1 MTSQAQAPNADD
13 GSFYAGA
20 CGHSFRGGFGP
31 PLPLKILAVVG
42 AFWVAPPLGLAALG
56 YFVWRKV
63 ARRGC
68 AEGRGKEWRAHTWR
82 ARSSGNS
89 AFDEK
94 RRETLQALEDE
105 AKAFA
110 EFERQQREQQ
120 DREAFERF
128 VAERNAAKK
137 EGPSA

>member
-1 MTSQAQAPNADD
+1 MSSQAQAPNAD
-13 GSFYAGA
+13 GGPFYAGA

-31 PLPLKILAVVG
+31 PLPLKILAVLG

-56 YFVWRKV
+56 YLVWRKV
-63 ARRGC
+63 SGRGC
-68 AEGRGKEWRAHTWR
+68 DGGRRQEGRSHAWR
-82 ARSSGNS
+82 ARSSGNT

-110 EFERQQREQQ
+110 EFERQQRERQ

-128 VAERNAAKK
+128 VAERNAPKK
-137 EGPSA
+137 ED

>member
-1 MTSQAQAPNADD
+1 MSSQTQAPNAEG
-13 GSFYAGA
+13 GSFYAGG
-20 CGHSFRGGFGP
+20 CGQAFSRGYGP

-56 YFVWRKV
+56 YLVWRKFQT
-63 ARRGC
+63 RPHGN
-68 AEGRGKEWRAHTWR
+68 EGRGPEGRSHKWR
-82 ARSSGNS
+82 ARSTGNS

-110 EFERQQREQQ
+110 DFERQQRESK
-120 DREAFERF
+120 DREAFDRF
-128 VAERNAAKK
+128 VAERNAPKK
-137 EGPSA
+137 ED

>member
-1 MTSQAQAPNADD
+1 MTSQAQAPNAD
-13 GSFYAGA
+13 GGPFYAGA
-20 CGHSFRGGFGP
+20 CGHAFRGGFGP

-63 ARRGC
+63 AGRGC
-68 AEGRGKEWRAHTWR
+68 AEGRGRDWRSQAWR
-82 ARSSGNS
+82 GRSSGNS

-110 EFERQQREQQ
+110 EFERKQREAR

-128 VAERNAAKK
+128 AAERNAPKK
-137 EGPSA
+137 ED

>member
-1 MTSQAQAPNADD
+1 MTSQAHAPNAEGDP
-13 GSFYAGA
+13 FYAGA
-20 CGHSFRGGFGP
+20 CGHSFRRGFGA

-56 YFVWRKV
+56 YLVWRKV
-63 ARRGC
+63 QA
-68 AEGRGKEWRAHTWR
+68 GRDCGHESGRDWR
-82 ARSSGNS
+82 ARGWRGRTSGNS

-94 RRETLQALEDE
+94 RRETLQALEEE

-110 EFERQQREQQ
+110 EFERKQREAR

-128 VAERNAAKK
+128 AAERNAPKK
-137 EGPSA
+137 ED

>member
-1 MTSQAQAPNADD
+1 MTSHAHAANAD
-13 GSFYAGA
+13 GGPFQAGG
-20 CGHSFRGGFGP
+20 CGRSFRGGFGP
-31 PLPLKILAVVG
+31 PLPVKILAVLG

-56 YFVWRKV
+56 YMVWRKV
-63 ARRGC
+63 ARHGC
-68 AEGRGKEWRAHTWR
+68 GEGRAKDWKSHGWGKS
-82 ARSSGNS
+82 SSGNS

-110 EFERQQREQQ
+110 EFERKQREAR

-128 VAERNAAKK
+128 VAERGAPKK
-137 EGPSA
+137 ED